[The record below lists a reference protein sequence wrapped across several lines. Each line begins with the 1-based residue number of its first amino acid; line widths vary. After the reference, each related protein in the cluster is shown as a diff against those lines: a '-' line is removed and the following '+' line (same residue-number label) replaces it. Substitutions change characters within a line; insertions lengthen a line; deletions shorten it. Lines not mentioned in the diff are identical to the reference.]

1 MIKLSNSQNL
11 PTLRLRLQPTDLPT
25 LPLKLTFNIPTF
37 NLQPTNLQ
45 PTNLQPTNL
54 QPSTN

>member
-1 MIKLSNSQNL
+1 MSNSQNL

-37 NLQPTNLQ
+37 NIPTFNLQ